1 MKNIAMM
8 TMMEKMCM
16 FVRIRFD
23 MLSVRG

>member
-16 FVRIRFD
+16 TMRIRFD